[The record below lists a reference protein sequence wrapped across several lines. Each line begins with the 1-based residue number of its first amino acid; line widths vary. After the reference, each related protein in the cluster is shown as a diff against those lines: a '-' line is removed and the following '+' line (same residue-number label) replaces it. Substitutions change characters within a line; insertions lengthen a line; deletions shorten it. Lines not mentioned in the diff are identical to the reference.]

1 MSDVETALS
10 ALRDLGRVAERRSR
24 KGAGS
29 FWDGARVDCFAGL
42 DVATTLTP
50 GELQAALD
58 EDDDLQATLEQFTRK
73 PKARKAKAK

>member
-1 MSDVETALS
+1 MSDVENALS
-10 ALRDLGRVAERRSR
+10 ALRDLGRSR
-24 KGAGS
+24 APIAKGAGS